1 MPNTFHSIIFGGLSA
16 SLTCNFTH
24 PIELIKTRM
33 QITNKPF
40 MQNFTS
46 LINNEGP
53 LALWRG
59 VRVAWAREIV
69 YSSIKIGGYK
79 PIRDLICTDRTP
91 SFLNKFAAG
100 AICGSVGCVFGN
112 PFDVLKIK
120 IQASKSAVSVKDIL
134 KTEYKQKGFRMLH
147 RGLGINIMRATVL
160 NGTKMSTYDASKGIL
175 ETRFGWSREG
185 TANIFAS
192 AFISG
197 FCIACF
203 ITPFDVLRT
212 RIMNNNSAVSFKT
225 LKNGVPSILYRGF
238 FPLWFRAVP
247 NSILQMFFYE
257 NLMMISGNGVI

>member
-1 MPNTFHSIIFGGLSA
+1 MPDIFHSIFFGGLSA

-46 LINNEGP
+46 LVNNEGP

-59 VRVAWAREIV
+59 IHIAWARELV

-79 PIRDLICTDRTP
+79 PIRDLICTDKNP
-91 SFLNKFAAG
+91 SFLNKFTAG
-100 AICGSVGCVFGN
+100 AFCGSVGCVFGN

-120 IQASKSAVSVKDIL
+120 MQASKSTVSVKNIL
-134 KTEYKQKGFRMLH
+134 ETEYKQNGLRMLH
-147 RGLGINIMRATVL
+147 RGLSINILRATIL
-160 NGTKMSTYDASKGIL
+160 NGTKMSTYDVSKGIL

-185 TANIFAS
+185 TANIFVS

-203 ITPFDVLRT
+203 ITPFDVFRT
-212 RIMNNNSAVSFKT
+212 RIMNNNTVSFKM
-225 LKNGVPSILYRGF
+225 LKNGVPGILYRGF
-238 FPLWFRAVP
+238 LPLWFRAAP
-247 NSILQMFFYE
+247 NSVLQLFFYE
-257 NLMMISGNGVI
+257 KLMMISGNGTI